1 MNIRFGLDGIIGL
14 APGLGDVL
22 AGEGLNVA
30 LTDFALMG
38 WTRLVE
44 VS

>member
-22 AGEGLNVA
+22 AGDGLNVA
-30 LTDFALMG
+30 LTNLARFWDC
-38 WTRLVE
+38 
-44 VS
+44 S